1 MVGYLY
7 SSTAQR
13 SSRYYRMELGGGIS
27 CSYGIRALPA
37 ESLVSESGRTLSIL
51 CTRNYLQSMGQ
62 RAGPP
67 MGGIKRRLHAELRY
81 AVLDTSLNQ
90 YILAPRDN
98 IMKQMVSLVHHSRIS
113 HRASPHGPLI
123 GVPRILVLWLMAGL
137 CDKS

>member
-1 MVGYLY
+1 
-7 SSTAQR
+7 
-13 SSRYYRMELGGGIS
+13 MELGGGIS

-51 CTRNYLQSMGQ
+51 CTRNCLQSMGQ

-90 YILAPRDN
+90 YILAPRGQHNEADG
-98 IMKQMVSLVHHSRIS
+98 KSGTSLKDLSS
-113 HRASPHGPLI
+113 G
-123 GVPRILVLWLMAGL
+123 
-137 CDKS
+137 